1 MAMKTLVTYF
11 TQTNNT
17 KMIAEAMHEVLSA
30 NGDSIIET
38 VRRVDL
44 DVLDQYDLVFVGAPC
59 HDSDLAPPVKGF
71 LEKLPNSKFKLV
83 GFFTHS
89 TYMPDGTERNQEL
102 YDQWAGR
109 CIPTFENA
117 CKDKNIELLGYFHCQ
132 GKASKPIEGFIRQQI
147 ITDDDE
153 WAVYL
158 PELRKHPNSNDIEN
172 AKKFA
177 QEILEKSSMK

>member
-1 MAMKTLVTYF
+1 MKSLVTYF

-17 KMIAEAMHEVLSA
+17 KMIAEAIFEVISPHGEA
-30 NGDSIIET
+30 QIDT
-38 VRRVDL
+38 VRKVDL
-44 DVLDQYDLVFVGAPC
+44 ESLNEYDVVFVGAPC

-71 LEKLPNSKFKLV
+71 LGKLPKSPKFKLV

-89 TYMPDGTERNQEL
+89 TNMPDGTERNQEL

-132 GKASKPIEGFIRQQI
+132 GKASEPIEGFIRQQI

-153 WAVYL
+153 WAIYL

-177 QEILEKSSMK
+177 QEILDKL